1 MCADFGF
8 GALVMAI
15 YVVEIKG
22 QGIAAFHANS
32 QSDAEIR
39 AQDRS
44 FRDDLMVLAT
54 NGLALWDGVVTIQ
67 VRQARPAE
75 EAKWRASRSK
85 AIRHGNIDADD
96 EGWIAFL
103 VALTDPGRRKR

>member
-1 MCADFGF
+1 MCANFGF
-8 GALVMAI
+8 GALVMTI

-54 NGLALWDGVVTIQ
+54 NG
-67 VRQARPAE
+67 PAE

-103 VALTDPGRRKR
+103 VALTDSGRRKR